1 MRKKPKNEGASSL
14 EVFPPTQRSTRS
26 KMKTQFAHQG
36 RNVSLTLPFN
46 GVQRLHL
53 HRVLIFFIFV
63 ENSAMGKLPSLQD
76 TARLLPSRRSVACK
90 EGNIW
95 VRSCVRAVRKCVLE
109 PFSLSCVLTF
119 LLSHFF
125 TFSLLHFLTFHVLTF
140 GLSHFFTFSF
150 SRPHPYF
157 LTFSLLTVSLSLSHS
172 LTYSLHTHTL
182 SLQSFL

>member
-1 MRKKPKNEGASSL
+1 
-14 EVFPPTQRSTRS
+14 
-26 KMKTQFAHQG
+26 MKTQFAHQG

-95 VRSCVRAVRKCVLE
+95 VRSCVRAVRKRVLE
-109 PFSLSCVLTF
+109 PFSLSRVLTF

-125 TFSLLHFLTFHVLTF
+125 TFSLLHCLTFHVVTF
-140 GLSHFFTFSF
+140 WLSHFFTF
-150 SRPHPYF
+150 YF